1 MTAYSL
7 SRVTKVYGKKT
18 VLDIDSL
25 KIEKGA
31 IYALLGPNGAG
42 KTTLLKILGFL
53 DYPSSGNINF
63 QSTPVT
69 FSPGFL
75 QPLRRKVVMVNQR
88 PILFTTTVYKNLEFG
103 LKIRKIPKKKRNRI
117 IAESLDLVGMN
128 HMVQAQA
135 HKLSGGETQRVALAR
150 AVALSPNV
158 ILCDEPTS
166 SVDLENQVTIINLL
180 RQINEEKKITLVF
193 TSHDKL
199 QASSLAHH
207 TLFLDQ
213 GRLATASYENLF
225 TGVLTA
231 KESGRSQC
239 VIQNALTLSIS
250 SDKTGKVRLLIDPE
264 KIDIAKNIENPSGEN
279 HLQGKIVQVAQEK
292 GKIRMVVKSGVYLT
306 LLLSLVKYSEIQP
319 MVGETVHIT
328 IATGAV
334 KII

>member
-1 MTAYSL
+1 VTAYSL
-7 SRVTKVYGKKT
+7 SQVTKVYGEKT
-18 VLDIDSL
+18 VLDIESL

-53 DYPSSGNINF
+53 DYPTAGNIYF

-69 FSPGFL
+69 FSQGFL

-103 LKIRKIPKKKRNRI
+103 LKIRKIPKKKRDRI

-128 HMVQAQA
+128 HMIHAQA
-135 HKLSGGETQRVALAR
+135 HTLSGGETQRVALAR
-150 AVALSPNV
+150 AVALSPGV

-180 RQINEEKKITLVF
+180 RQINKEKKITLVF

-199 QASSLAHH
+199 QAASLAHH

-213 GRLATASYENLF
+213 GRLAAAAYENLF

-231 KESGRSQC
+231 KESGLSLC
-239 VIQNALTLSIS
+239 VIQNSLTLSIS

-264 KIDIAKNIENPSGEN
+264 KIYIIQDKEAGNGEN
-279 HLQGKIVQVAQEK
+279 HFKGTVTQVAQEK
-292 GKIRMVVKSGVYLT
+292 GKIRMVVKSGVYIT
-306 LLLSLVKYSEIQP
+306 LLLSLEKYSEVRP
-319 MVGETVHIT
+319 MVGETVHIA
-328 IATGAV
+328 IAPDAV

>member
-1 MTAYSL
+1 
-7 SRVTKVYGKKT
+7 
-18 VLDIDSL
+18 
-25 KIEKGA
+25 
-31 IYALLGPNGAG
+31 
-42 KTTLLKILGFL
+42 
-53 DYPSSGNINF
+53 
-63 QSTPVT
+63 
-69 FSPGFL
+69 
-75 QPLRRKVVMVNQR
+75 MVNQR

-103 LKIRKIPKKKRNRI
+103 LKIRKVPKKKRDRI

-150 AVALSPNV
+150 ALALSPDV

-180 RQINEEKKITLVF
+180 RQINKEKKITLIF

-199 QASSLAHH
+199 QAASLAHQ

-231 KESGRSQC
+231 KESGLALC
-239 VIQNALTLSIS
+239 VIQNSLTLSIS

-264 KIDIAKNIENPSGEN
+264 KIDFAKNVENRNPEN
-279 HLQGKIVQVAQEK
+279 HLQGKVVQVAQEK
-292 GKIRMVVKSGVYLT
+292 GKIRVVVKSGVYIT
-306 LLLSLVKYSEIQP
+306 LLLSLEQYSEVRP
-319 MVGETVHIT
+319 MVGETVHIA
-328 IATGAV
+328 IAPDAV